1 MFVVFLVVVCGVVVV
16 FLVVVCGVVVVVV
29 VVNDDEGVRVVVLVV
44 VLLVVIRAVVDAVFV
59 VSDSGEPY
67 LQTGCGLLYL
77 FQTFGTYSSFPF
89 AWAKKNSWNVRT
101 NEIVHFSWLLR
112 FFILFQN
119 HRSGTVNSNTV
130 YSKFHLIRSFFEIF
144 ARFLLFHV

>member
-59 VSDSGEPY
+59 VSDGGEPY
-67 LQTGCGLLYL
+67 LQTGCGLSYL

-89 AWAKKNSWNVRT
+89 A
-101 NEIVHFSWLLR
+101 
-112 FFILFQN
+112 
-119 HRSGTVNSNTV
+119 
-130 YSKFHLIRSFFEIF
+130 
-144 ARFLLFHV
+144 